1 MPRNPRLFALRSPL
15 LLPGLAGALLAAS
28 ALAGPGCGGRVVVDP
43 IEGEGGS
50 GGVSATTTTTVTTTT
65 TTTTTGVG
73 GAGGGLPQ
81 TLTEVPLGNVVTGF
95 NAFYFDVPPGTLGFT
110 VLVQPTGAPESFAQ
124 LGVRSL
130 YGPVGDALIDEYR
143 LPPTDWTYAWYG
155 ITAAAVPQSDHP
167 SAMPVVQTGS
177 WVVAVDSPTGAPTTG
192 DASLWLRA
200 TADGQFH
207 GGLLDVNVF
216 IAGGATTPQYMQGM
230 LLEAFSGYAG
240 LGVGTVSFY
249 DLGPQWSVIQSAVQL
264 LTALEQTSV
273 ATRRPALNILA
284 VADLAG
290 ELDQAAG
297 VAAGIPGQGVIH
309 GTHGSGVVMEVYE
322 DLQID
327 QLIIEHEGGHLA
339 GLFHTSEI
347 TPPGQDP
354 LGDTPYC
361 PDVENSWD
369 SCPDFDNVMFPYG
382 SLVKQR
388 TPMQERVIRGSTLY
402 RGIYGEGYPP
412 DEPFEVGAN
421 AKAPGAGAAGLQPVL
436 VVDLSQRAPLAPAA
450 RPAPSRAWAA
460 GLSRGAETVLSG
472 VWCREG
478 GIDHVEVL
486 RRVGAGDA
494 RKLLAIGADST
505 APVHVRKRAL
515 IAAGRMQP
523 PGEVVAALRAI
534 AESGEAPRQARIGAL
549 RGLEAARPSE
559 AAAAAQRLGQGDE
572 VLAEVARRV
581 LRGKAR
587 SY

>member
-1 MPRNPRLFALRSPL
+1 MPRNQRLFAQRSPL
-15 LLPGLAGALLAAS
+15 LLPGLAGALLAA
-28 ALAGPGCGGRVVVDP
+28 AILAGPGCGGRVVVDP

-50 GGVSATTTTTVTTTT
+50 GGAPATTTTVTTTT
-65 TTTTTGVG
+65 TTTTTSVG

-81 TLTEVPLGNVVTGF
+81 TLTEVPLGYVDGGLNVLYHG
-95 NAFYFDVPPGTLGFT
+95 VPPGTLGFT
-110 VLVQPTGAPESFAQ
+110 VLVQPTGAPDSFAQ

-130 YGPVGDALIDEYR
+130 NDPGGAPLIADYQ
-143 LPPTDWTYAWYG
+143 LPPTAWTYAWYG

-167 SAMPVVQTGS
+167 SAMPAVVPGE
-177 WVVAVDSPTGAPTTG
+177 WAVSVDDPTGAPTTG
-192 DASLWLRA
+192 EVTMWLRA

-207 GGLLDVNVF
+207 GGELDVNVF
-216 IAGGATTPQYMQGM
+216 IAGNATTPQYMQEM

-249 DLGPQWSVIQSAVQL
+249 ELGSQWSVIQSALQL
-264 LTALEQTSV
+264 LTALEQTAM

-284 VADLAG
+284 IADLTG

-327 QLIIEHEGGHLA
+327 PLIIEHEGGHLA

-347 TPPGQDP
+347 LPPGQDP
-354 LGDTPYC
+354 LSDTPYC

-369 SCPDFDNVMFPYG
+369 TCPDFDNVMFPYG

-402 RGIYGEGYPP
+402 RGIYADGYPP
-412 DEPFEVGAN
+412 DEPLEADAG
-421 AKAPGAGAAGLQPVL
+421 AKASGAGAAGVRPSL
-436 VVDLSQRAPLAPAA
+436 VVDLSRRAPAAPAA

-460 GLSRGAETVLSG
+460 GLSRGAAAVLSG

-486 RRVGAGDA
+486 RRAGAGDA
-494 RKLLAIGADST
+494 RKLLAIGADPA

-549 RGLEAARPSE
+549 RGLTAARPSE
-559 AAAAAQRLGQGDE
+559 AASAAQRLGQGDE

-581 LRGKAR
+581 LGAR
-587 SY
+587 R